1 MTIDQEIVLA
11 LGSNQS
17 LGAEGPGDLLKHA
30 LKLLANAGI
39 RTVRQSRFY
48 KTPCFPAGAGP
59 DYVNAV
65 VVVDTELSPEALL
78 GCLHRIEADLGRER
92 QARWAARTV
101 DIDLIAFGKRV
112 LPDQKTYDQWRTLP
126 LERQMQ
132 EAPDTLILPH
142 PRMQDRAFVLVPMRD
157 VVAEWTHPVLGL
169 TVAQMCESLPK
180 ESLQEVEAI

>member
-17 LGAEGPGDLLKHA
+17 FGAQGPGDLLRHA
-30 LKLLANAGI
+30 LELLTKAGLRI
-39 RTVRQSRFY
+39 LRQSRFY

-65 VVVDTELSPEALL
+65 VTAATALPPAELLE
-78 GCLHRIEADLGRER
+78 CLHRVEAELGRER
-92 QARWAARTV
+92 QTRWAARTV
-101 DIDLIAFGKRV
+101 DIDLIAYGQRV
-112 LPDQKTYDQWRTLP
+112 LPDRDTFDHWRNLP
-126 LERQMQ
+126 LSRQMQ
-132 EAPDTLILPH
+132 DAPDQLILPH

-157 VVAEWTHPVLGL
+157 VAPDWFHPVLGR